1 MTETGRKYDIVLFGV
16 TGFTGKLAAE
26 YLLDKCRNDYASL
39 SWACSAR
46 NQAKAET
53 TLKDLVETVSSATGD
68 EQKSDV
74 SPPEILQVDLLCE
87 TQEEEAKLR
96 EIVKSTVVCLTCS
109 GPFELY
115 GKKLVQICAEE
126 GVHYADIT
134 GETDFVR
141 EMIVKHDKTAR
152 ETGACI
158 IPHCGNDCIPSDLT
172 VLEINKFAKKNGFEL
187 KEVQLYEEH
196 GADAA
201 WSGGTLATAS
211 YQMGKNRKNMGKTKF
226 DPLFTTTDGSKSE
239 FLTKNATPKKSA
251 KVGDEIGYG
260 TSQPWVM
267 GPVMVN
273 CIKRSNALMGY
284 SKDLKCG
291 DSFLVKED
299 SWGAKLKLLK
309 NGAILYAAIILPQ
322 LFAAFVPQPGD
333 GPDRKTME
341 EGSLTV
347 HGVAKMVSASTTES
361 GSSEKD
367 GGVEKLAKATFH
379 FNKDVSYLYTAVLL
393 IETGMLLVEKS
404 SSAEQKLNGGLL
416 TPATALGSDLTQ
428 RILKQMDTSFD
439 IKELKN
445 GKEAP

>member
-1 MTETGRKYDIVLFGV
+1 MAATGKKYDIVLFGV

-26 YLLDKCRNDYASL
+26 YLLDRCRNDYSSL

-46 NQAKAET
+46 NQAKAEKV
-53 TLKDLVETVSSATGD
+53 LNDLVETVSTESGD
-68 EQKSDV
+68 TKSFV
-74 SPPEILQVDLLCE
+74 SPPEILQVDLLC
-87 TQEEEAKLR
+87 TTREEEVKLR
-96 EIVKSTVVCLTCS
+96 EIVKSTKVCLTCS

-141 EMIVKHDKTAR
+141 EMIVKYDKTAR

-158 IPHCGNDCIPSDLT
+158 LPHCGNDCIPSDLT
-172 VLEINKFAKKNGFEL
+172 VLEMNNFVKKNGFEL

-211 YQMGKNRKNMGKTKF
+211 YQMGKDRKNIKKTEF
-226 DPLFTTTDGSKSE
+226 DPLITTTDGSKSE
-239 FLTKNATPKKSA
+239 FLTKNITPKRSA
-251 KVGDEIGYG
+251 KAPDEVGYG

-273 CIKRSNALMGY
+273 CIKRSNALLGY
-284 SKDLKCG
+284 SKELKCG
-291 DSFLVKED
+291 DLFLVKED
-299 SWGAKLKLLK
+299 SWSTKLKLLK
-309 NGAILYAAIILPQ
+309 NGAMLYAAIVLPR

-347 HGVAKMVSASTTES
+347 HGVAKMVSASTTDS
-361 GSSEKD
+361 GSIEKNSD
-367 GGVEKLAKATFH
+367 TEKKVKAVFH

-393 IETGMLLVEKS
+393 VETGMLLVERS

-428 RILKQMDTSFD
+428 RILKQMDTSFS
-439 IKELKN
+439 IEEL
-445 GKEAP
+445 EDDMESP